1 MKDVEYLTEGKK
13 YVAVTDRRPAQLL
26 PSLLIYLAPFPFGPV
41 PLGAYPMG
49 AALLCTC
56 SRVLESLCTRGDPTG
71 AAYSRFGLTSI
82 TKARFLVSLLVPCMV
97 LLNKLRIFMAF
108 EAASRHCSLHL
119 RWLVILMSRYLL
131 VRVNPLERGIV
142 NCIRHIRWCSIV
154 GYTHYLAFVKMKL
167 PSLGPSVQFRKVS
180 LQLGTIVK

>member
-1 MKDVEYLTEGKK
+1 M
-13 YVAVTDRRPAQLL
+13 AVKDRRPAQLL
-26 PSLLIYLAPFPFGPV
+26 PSLLMCLACPTWSISNGQLFSAHAQG
-41 PLGAYPMG
+41 
-49 AALLCTC
+49 
-56 SRVLESLCTRGDPTG
+56 SRCPSVHRETTLR
-71 AAYSRFGLTSI
+71 AYSRCGLTSI

-142 NCIRHIRWCSIV
+142 NCIRHIRWFSIV
-154 GYTHYLAFVKMKL
+154 GYTQYLAFGYVKMKL